1 MAAALS
7 CACSQRAIN
16 SPPPRA
22 KRLLFATVL
31 ATPSDVVSPRT
42 NVTLYGVVDKG
53 FEPTDTGQRV
63 SLRMDSGSLLGL
75 QFVINGRE
83 NSGCGQ
89 FLNLQFEGGFS
100 QNGQA
105 AENTSALKKQAWAR
119 LSGDWG
125 NARMG
130 RQPPPAYSTVAPMLY
145 AFGLVRMGSGSNIST
160 KIA

>member
-7 CACSQRAIN
+7 CAFSQRAIN

-75 QFVINGRE
+75 QFFINGRE

-89 FLNLQFEGGFS
+89 FLNLQFEGGLF
-100 QNGQA
+100 
-105 AENTSALKKQAWAR
+105 AEWASGRKYVCIKKKRGPGCLATGVMLVWPANRRRCIPLLHQCSMR
-119 LSGDWG
+119 L
-125 NARMG
+125 A
-130 RQPPPAYSTVAPMLY
+130 
-145 AFGLVRMGSGSNIST
+145 
-160 KIA
+160 